1 MGLRLPAHKE
11 RERERLTI
19 FLVGILLDGLGVGL
33 RQLSL
38 LGLLL
43 VAADLLGLLEDID
56 GVPALLVLVNE
67 QSVAISDAYTV
78 GILHFQTLIILIP
91 TKRGGDQWI
100 IARIVCCRK
109 SGHKTEFM
117 DKVLSC
123 CPALHEEETPKKKD
137 R

>member
-1 MGLRLPAHKE
+1 MALRLPAHKE

-91 TKRGGDQWI
+91 TQTRG
-100 IARIVCCRK
+100 
-109 SGHKTEFM
+109 
-117 DKVLSC
+117 
-123 CPALHEEETPKKKD
+123 
-137 R
+137 